1 MRLII
6 MIKHL
11 EKENLA
17 DLVATGVHVVDFYAD
32 WCGPCKMMG
41 SVLEKMDDVN
51 VIKVN
56 TDMHQE
62 LAMQFGVMSIP
73 TLVFF
78 KEGKEV
84 SKSIGFK
91 DESEIRSIL
100 KELN

>member
-1 MRLII
+1 